1 MHQRRGYAVLAS
13 YLEIV
18 LAAMLTETVI
28 GLFRDRSTPSVS
40 SPALT
45 WGSTPAERELPYP
58 CDRYLPHPHGAYFRA
73 VDVDA
78 PAAII
83 FHWLCQLRVTPYS
96 YDWID
101 NLGRRSPQTLTP
113 GLEQLELGQTF
124 MTMFELV
131 EFERDRH
138 LTLLARRFRW
148 AFGEVSV
155 TYMVVPAGENRCRL
169 IVKLL
174 GNYPHGRV
182 GRLLLQPTMPW
193 LDLFMMRRQL
203 LNLKALAERDA
214 RA

>member
-174 GNYPHGRV
+174 GNYPNGRV